1 MSKHVLVTGS
11 AGFVPANLVEH
22 LLKNTDWTIVGLDR
36 LDTHSNLQRVGDVLD
51 THPEFRSRFKF
62 VWWDLKS
69 PITTNIARE
78 LGSINY
84 IFHLAASSHVDDSI
98 RNPLG
103 YCYDN
108 VVATVNTFDY
118 ARQLDSLE
126 YIQSF
131 GTDEVYGNALPEQS
145 YKEDDRYLPRNPY
158 AAFKAGADHI
168 AHAYHITYGL
178 PIVITNCTNI
188 IGAKQDRRKYLPL
201 VINKVLTNEELL
213 IHCYPGCTKAGSRQ
227 YVHAR
232 NVAAA
237 CLFLVDKAIVGE
249 KYNLPGQM
257 ELDNLEFA
265 QMIAGIV
272 GKPLSYRMVDFHSDR
287 PGHDHRYSLDGKKL
301 YNMGFKYPVDF
312 IPALEK
318 TVKWYLDNPEWLK

>member
-36 LDTHSNLQRVGDVLD
+36 LDTFSNLRRVGDVLD
-51 THPEFRSRFKF
+51 FHPEFRKRFKF
-62 VWWDLKS
+62 VWWDLKA
-69 PITTNIARE
+69 PITQNIAAE
-78 LGSINY
+78 LGKVNY

-98 RNPLG
+98 TNPLG

-108 VVATVNTFDY
+108 VVGSVNIFDY

-131 GTDEVYGNALPEQS
+131 GTDEVYGNAAIGQS
-145 YKEDDRYLPRNPY
+145 YKEEDRYLPRNPY
-158 AAFKAGADHI
+158 AAFKAGCDHV
-168 AHAYHITYGL
+168 AYAYHATYGL

-201 VINKVLTNEELL
+201 VINKLLDDEELL
-213 IHCYPGCTKAGSRQ
+213 IHCYPGCKQAGSRQ

-237 CLFLVDKAIVGE
+237 CLFLVDKAIKGD
-249 KYNLPGQM
+249 KYNLPGQC

-265 QMIAGIV
+265 QIIAKYV
-272 GKPLSYRMVDFHSDR
+272 GKPLKYKMVDFHSNR
-287 PGHDHRYSLDGKKL
+287 PGHDHRYSLDGTKL
-301 YNMGFKYPVDF
+301 RSMGFEYPVEF
-312 IPALEK
+312 EVGLEK
-318 TVKWYLDNPEWLK
+318 TVKWYLDNREWLL